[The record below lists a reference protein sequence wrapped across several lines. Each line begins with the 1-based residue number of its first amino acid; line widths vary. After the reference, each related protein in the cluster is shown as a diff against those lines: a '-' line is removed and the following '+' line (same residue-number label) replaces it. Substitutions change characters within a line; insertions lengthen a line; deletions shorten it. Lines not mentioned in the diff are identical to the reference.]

1 MKKFTFTCELQKEK
15 QKENY
20 KHWNTI
26 IIIVAEN
33 KQKAIEKLSNSKYSD
48 IQYYSSDFKEEN
60 LNTYNEIENA
70 IRQERETL
78 NSLKK
83 NQIESLG
90 CIIALVGA
98 NLGKQQVNMSGGK
111 MKEFSYT
118 QIIQNKDIQFL
129 LNYK

>member
-48 IQYYSSDFKEEN
+48 IQYYASDFKEEN
-60 LNTYNEIENA
+60 LNTYKEIENA

-78 NSLKK
+78 NSLRKK
-83 NQIESLG
+83 QTEALGSL
-90 CIIALVGA
+90 IALIGA

-111 MKEFSYT
+111 MNDFSYK
-118 QIIQNKDIQFL
+118 QIIENKDVQFL
-129 LNYK
+129 LSL

>member
-48 IQYYSSDFKEEN
+48 IQYYASDFKEEN
-60 LNTYNEIENA
+60 LNTYKEIENT

-78 NSLKK
+78 NSLRKK
-83 NQIESLG
+83 QTEALGSL
-90 CIIALVGA
+90 IALIGA

-111 MKEFSYT
+111 MNDFSYK
-118 QIIQNKDIQFL
+118 QIIENKDVQFL
-129 LNYK
+129 LSL

>member
-48 IQYYSSDFKEEN
+48 IQYYASDFKEEK
-60 LNTYNEIENA
+60 LNTYKEIENA
-70 IRQERETL
+70 VKQERETL
-78 NSLKK
+78 NSLRK
-83 NQIESLG
+83 NQTEALGSL
-90 CIIALVGA
+90 IALIGA

-111 MKEFSYT
+111 MNDFSYKK
-118 QIIQNKDIQFL
+118 IIENKDVQFL
-129 LNYK
+129 LSL

>member
-48 IQYYSSDFKEEN
+48 IQYYASDFKEEN
-60 LNTYNEIENA
+60 LNTYKEIENA

-78 NSLKK
+78 NSLRK
-83 NQIESLG
+83 NQTEALGSL
-90 CIIALVGA
+90 IALIGA

-111 MKEFSYT
+111 MNDFSYK
-118 QIIQNKDIQFL
+118 QIIENKDVQFL
-129 LNYK
+129 LSL